1 MILAV
6 IVVTTTAPAEARA
19 GVTGVVRVIDGDT
32 IDVGTTR
39 VRLHGI
45 DAPEQRQTCKRAN
58 GDQWAC
64 GAWVTAQVTAL
75 FEGQTARC
83 LEMDRD
89 RYGRM
94 VATCAVRGH
103 SDMAEHIVAEGLA
116 FAYLR
121 FSHDYEGTE
130 REALR
135 RGAGLHTSRV
145 MAPESY
151 RRARS
156 SSSSATAPA
165 GCNIKGNI
173 SHSGER
179 IFHVPGQAHYARTRI
194 NEAAGERWFC
204 SRDLAYA
211 AGWRAAKR

>member
-1 MILAV
+1 MAG
-6 IVVTTTAPAEARA
+6 AEARA
-19 GVTGVVRVIDGDT
+19 DATGVVRVIDGDT

-45 DAPEQRQTCKRAN
+45 DAPEQRQTCERAN
-58 GDQWAC
+58 GDTWAC
-64 GAWVTAQVTAL
+64 GAWVTTQVVAL
-75 FEGQTARC
+75 FDGQMARC
-83 LEMDRD
+83 HEMDRD
-89 RYGRM
+89 RYGRI
-94 VATCAVRGH
+94 VATCAVGGH
-103 SDMAEHIVAEGLA
+103 GDIAEHIVAEGLA

-121 FSHDYEGTE
+121 FSRDYEATE
-130 REALR
+130 QKALL

-151 RRARS
+151 RRARA
-156 SSSSATAPA
+156 SASAAKAPA
-165 GCNIKGNI
+165 GCAIKGNI
-173 SHSGER
+173 SQSGER
-179 IFHVPGQAHYARTRI
+179 IFHVPGQAHYTRTRI